1 MGGCVLYTEFMI
13 YLFLCNFF
21 LHFSLSLIFRLQ
33 ITIFVSF
40 FSVPLKA
47 TQRAHD
53 VYTTSARRR
62 CNVMTLH
69 RRWADVVLTSCA
81 CWVES
86 WNLIHT
92 VTLDGYIVYT
102 QIMLLLLIHSFIIY
116 PAYEVCPGYI
126 VFVFLFVCSS
136 VFIHFVCL
144 FIRLSVHLLVNICVK
159 VLW

>member
-1 MGGCVLYTEFMI
+1 MGGCVMYTEFMI

-33 ITIFVSF
+33 MAIFVSF

-69 RRWADVVLTSCA
+69 WRWSDVVLTSCA

-86 WNLIHT
+86 WK
-92 VTLDGYIVYT
+92 LDTHCDFGWIYCVYPNHAAPA
-102 QIMLLLLIHSFIIY
+102 HSFLYYI
-116 PAYEVCPGYI
+116 PGIWSMSRVYS
-126 VFVFLFVCSS
+126 FRLS
-136 VFIHFVCL
+136 VCL
-144 FIRLSVHLLVNICVK
+144 FICVYSFCMSVHPSVRPSVS
-159 VLW
+159 